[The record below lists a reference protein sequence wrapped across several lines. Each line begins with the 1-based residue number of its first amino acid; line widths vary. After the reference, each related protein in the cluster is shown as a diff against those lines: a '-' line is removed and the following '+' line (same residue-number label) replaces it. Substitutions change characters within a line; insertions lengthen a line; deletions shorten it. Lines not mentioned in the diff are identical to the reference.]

1 MSITFNAGSVSIE
14 PNGRSWVEV
23 TVDADDFEIA
33 ELLSDESRLRDLDV
47 DVVRKW
53 LLENDSHDDILE
65 AIGSDKIHE
74 FISHEE

>member
-14 PNGRSWVEV
+14 PNGRTGVEV
-23 TVDADDFEIA
+23 TVDADDYEIA
-33 ELLSDESRLRDLDV
+33 ELLSDDSRLYDMDV

-53 LLENDSHDDILE
+53 LLENDDHDEILE

-74 FISHEE
+74 FISHE